1 MMFMS
6 NSRVVAD
13 RDASW
18 TTYDMP
24 NVGEAQAPRESTKGE
39 FVSLQLSSCA
49 QTTFVPLLGGPETSA
64 TFEGQ
69 AEPSLEEKTDLTE
82 KEAYDKGFA
91 QGEKDGYELGETRA
105 LKTIE
110 KIEGLLDDMVRLKS
124 GLVRQYE
131 KDMLETVFTIA
142 EKVVHT
148 HLELD
153 ETTVKDTILAAL
165 DLVAEKREV
174 TLKINPEDFEYV
186 EKLRPELF
194 SGHMQVKS
202 IMITSDPA
210 VTRGG
215 CRLETSNG
223 DVDATIESQLKIIQ
237 QSLKEAYME

>member
-1 MMFMS
+1 MTFMS
-6 NSRVVAD
+6 DSRVVAD

-18 TTYDMP
+18 AAYDMP
-24 NVGEAQAPRESTKGE
+24 SVGEAQAPRESAKGE
-39 FVSLQLSSCA
+39 FVGLHLSSCA
-49 QTTFVPLLGGPETSA
+49 QTAFVPLLGGPEMPA
-64 TFEGQ
+64 AFEGH
-69 AEPSLEEKTDLTE
+69 ASPSLEEKTALTE

-105 LKTIE
+105 RKITE
-110 KIEGLLDDMVRLKS
+110 KIEGVLDDMVNLKS

-131 KDMLETVFTIA
+131 KDMLDTVFAIA

-148 HLELD
+148 HLGLN
-153 ETTVKDTILAAL
+153 ETAVKDNIVAAL
-165 DLVAEKREV
+165 DFVAEKREV
-174 TLKINPEDFEYV
+174 TLKVNPEDFEYV

>member
-1 MMFMS
+1 MYLS
-6 NSRVVAD
+6 DNRAVAD
-13 RDASW
+13 RVDSW
-18 TTYDMP
+18 TAYDMP
-24 NVGEAQAPRESTKGE
+24 SVGDIRSSRDSGKGD
-39 FVSLQLSSCA
+39 FVSLQLSSGK
-49 QTTFVPLLGGPETSA
+49 QTAFVPLLGNQDGPMAAQEHA
-64 TFEGQ
+64 G
-69 AEPSLEEKTDLTE
+69 PVLEEQTDLTE
-82 KEAYDKGFA
+82 KQAYDKGFA

-105 LKTIE
+105 RKIIE
-110 KIEGLLDDMVRLKS
+110 KIEGLLAEMVGLKT
-124 GLVRQYE
+124 GLVRHYE
-131 KDMLETVFTIA
+131 KDLLSTILAIA

-148 HLELD
+148 HVAMND
-153 ETTVKDTILAAL
+153 TAVKDNILAAL
-165 DLVAEKREV
+165 ELVAEKREV

-194 SGHMQVKS
+194 SGHTHIKS

>member
-1 MMFMS
+1 MS
-6 NSRVVAD
+6 LSDSQIVAD

-18 TTYDMP
+18 TAYDMP
-24 NVGEAQAPRESTKGE
+24 SVGAIQSPGEGGKGK
-39 FVSLQLSSCA
+39 FVSLQLSTGQ
-49 QTTFVPLLGGPETSA
+49 QTAFVPLMGNPEKPIAAEEQAALS
-64 TFEGQ
+64 FEEQ
-69 AEPSLEEKTDLTE
+69 TALQEKQ
-82 KEAYDKGFA
+82 AYDQGFA

-105 LKTIE
+105 RKIIE
-110 KIEGLLDDMVRLKS
+110 KIESVYDEMTRLKS
-124 GLVRQYE
+124 GLVREYE
-131 KDMLETVFTIA
+131 KDLLSTIFSIA

-148 HLELD
+148 HLSLN
-153 ETTVKDTILAAL
+153 ETAVKDNILAAL

-194 SGHMQVKS
+194 TGNTHVKS

-210 VTRGG
+210 ITRGG

-237 QSLKEAYME
+237 QSLMEAYME